1 MDSVE
6 SVHIV
11 SYVPAAQNALQ
22 YALPGDE
29 VFPFSHSVHVVTEVA
44 ADTVEYL
51 PLSQRVHAAS
61 AVTADAAEY
70 LPAAQLLHAAGP
82 FTGLYFPGE
91 HCVHGMPSSRKP
103 VYPGLH

>member
-1 MDSVE
+1 MDCSE

-11 SYVPAAQNALQ
+11 SYVPAGQNALQ

-29 VFPFSHSVHVVTEVA
+29 VFPFSHAVHVVTEVA

-51 PLSQRVHAAS
+51 PLSQPVHVAS
-61 AVTADAAEY
+61 AVAVDAAEY
-70 LPAAQLLHAAGP
+70 LPAAQSLHAAGP
-82 FTGLYFPGE
+82 FKALYFPDG
-91 HCVHGMPSSRKP
+91 HCVHGTLFSRKP